1 MGNNVFFCIVVIALI
16 FYLGFLFWLEYKEHR
31 ENRKEKSILPIDL
44 KTVDVPVLHR
54 HLCENINQM
63 YNCRNEDDKVLI
75 SKEKAINIVNELNRR
90 WLLGE

>member
-1 MGNNVFFCIVVIALI
+1 
-16 FYLGFLFWLEYKEHR
+16 
-31 ENRKEKSILPIDL
+31 
-44 KTVDVPVLHR
+44 
-54 HLCENINQM
+54 M